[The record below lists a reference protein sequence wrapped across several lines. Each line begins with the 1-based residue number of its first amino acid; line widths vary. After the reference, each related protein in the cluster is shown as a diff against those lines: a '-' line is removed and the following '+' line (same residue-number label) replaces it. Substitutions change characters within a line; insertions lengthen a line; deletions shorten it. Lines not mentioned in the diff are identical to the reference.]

1 MFNSFSFQEEEEE
14 EAEDFEVEPESLETK
29 SEIPHSV
36 QVHSGNTDEDEHN
49 SLVQASKSTKIMK
62 DFEEQLEFI
71 NRRLSNMEQ
80 RMSIII
86 PLLQK
91 TLNREV

>member
-14 EAEDFEVEPESLETK
+14 AEDFEVQPKRLEPK

-36 QVHSGNTDEDEHN
+36 QVHSANTDEDDHN

-62 DFEEQLEFI
+62 DFEEQLELI

-91 TLNREV
+91 NLNREV